1 MKTKFLCFSVQH
13 VNGSLNCNQR
23 HICFKINE
31 HNNLEW
37 VYRDAM
43 QQRVSQGSQQEV
55 DDTLKLSKWGGL
67 IKGLYGSWA
76 LIFDLSNMV
85 NSYPSA
91 FRATRPSKPTN
102 SNIKTSK
109 GEKSHLSTQGSNAR
123 LNIEWWH

>member
-1 MKTKFLCFSVQH
+1 MSAEKND
-13 VNGSLNCNQR
+13 VNSTYR
-23 HICFKINE
+23 
-31 HNNLEW
+31 NLEKDLNQVPW
-37 VYRDAM
+37 RPQV
-43 QQRVSQGSQQEV
+43 G
-55 DDTLKLSKWGGL
+55 GGL

-91 FRATRPSKPTN
+91 FRASRPSKPTN

-109 GEKSHLSTQGSNAR
+109 GEKSHLSTQGSSAR